1 MARAPRTSA
10 ASYALFKQRAWAELS
25 QPATAA
31 MNTGQKSTRL
41 YRNCYVPLLD
51 AVPAKVRLTGR
62 PLLAAMQTLL
72 HNAGLTNA
80 ANARVVRIQGGN
92 TLTNNHRLEYQAWC
106 DYWNHWAV
114 TRFLCCCLLP
124 QPAGLSATARAG
136 QRAYLHIYAAGGR
149 VENNNWRVAFNIHPA
164 DIPAAVA
171 AVCPILDANADIG
184 HFKVSAPGTSSKPDS
199 LIVYMRRQA
208 ATYAGIRAA
217 LEAALQ
223 NLHIQETFAP
233 MWNEFQ
239 LGMAEAAEPPRVSW
253 PNPNGG
259 RTSVSFSRF
268 RCLATAVA
276 FETALAQDAAG
287 VLGNLTQQQF
297 DARVD
302 LAFPIYGVPIAT
314 PHDQNQ
320 LALAANNADNQAFM
334 QAFALYKNRAANT
347 YTNVNAVLANRA
359 VYP

>member
-1 MARAPRTSA
+1 MARPPRTSA

-31 MNTGQKSTRL
+31 MNTGQKSTQL

-51 AVPAKVRLTGR
+51 VVPAKVRLTGV
-62 PLLAAMQTLL
+62 PLLGAMQTLL
-72 HNAGLTNA
+72 NNAGLTNA
-80 ANARVVRIQGGN
+80 GNARVVHIQGGN
-92 TLTNNHRLEYQAWC
+92 DLTNNHRLEYQAWS
-106 DYWNHWAV
+106 DYLSHWAV

-124 QPAGLSATARAG
+124 QPAGMSADALAG
-136 QRAYLHIYAAGGR
+136 QRGYLHIYAAGGR
-149 VENNNWRVAFNIHPA
+149 VENNNWRVAFNIHPS

-184 HFKVSAPGTSSKPDS
+184 HFKVSAPGTASKPDS

-217 LEAALQ
+217 LVAALQ
-223 NLHIQETFAP
+223 NLNIQETFAP
-233 MWNEFQ
+233 MWEEFQ
-239 LGMAEAAEPPRVSW
+239 LGMAEAAEPPRVTW
-253 PNPNGG
+253 PGAAHDI
-259 RTSVSFSRF
+259 SISFGRF
-268 RCLATAVA
+268 RCLATAIA

-287 VLGNLTQQQF
+287 VLGNLTQVQF
-297 DARVD
+297 NARVD
-302 LAFPIYGVPIAT
+302 LALPIYGVPIAT
-314 PHDQNQ
+314 PNDQNQ

-347 YTNVNAVLANRA
+347 YTNRNAVFANRV